1 MSWACFISLYHST
14 DGNVSSHVLIPSIV
28 LFLNV
33 CIARYA
39 AFTRWLCGSTSC
51 ITMFSSSRY
60 LLTDLEATLS
70 MLLNTGLKILF
81 VKYVMFSL
89 KVAIMDSSFKYFTGV
104 S

>member
-39 AFTRWLCGSTSC
+39 AFTRCFCGSTSC
-51 ITMFSSSRY
+51 MIMFYSSKY

-70 MLLNTGLKILF
+70 MILKTDLNPLF
-81 VKYVMFSL
+81 VKYAIFFLKFSI
-89 KVAIMDSSFKYFTGV
+89 VDEYF
-104 S
+104 